1 MTSIQNKADEC
12 KYECPFNTERLSFEK
27 KYIVYQRHLKR
38 INDRISG
45 YQKIL
50 ENKELRIPNEYRLR
64 GKSVYKDAVRE
75 RIEYFT
81 DMRDDLINC
90 WNKFNASRVA
100 SCLE

>member
-12 KYECPFNTERLSFEK
+12 KYECPFNNDNLSFEK
-27 KYIVYQRHLKR
+27 KYIIYQRHLKR

-50 ENKELRIPNEYRLR
+50 ENKELRIPYEYYKRA
-64 GKSVYKDAVRE
+64 SEYKDVVRG

-90 WNKFNASRVA
+90 WNKFNTS
-100 SCLE
+100 SLENK